1 MKHIF
6 LLALTGMSL
15 CPASQA
21 MAQDSIPALQPET
34 AVSLPSA
41 KGTVRLSREDCLR
54 IALESNPVIRVADM
68 EIERMDYSKKET
80 VAALFPTLDFNLA
93 YQRSIELQSIKMNMG
108 GQSQTIK
115 MGSDN
120 SWNMGF
126 SLALPVIAPALW
138 KSIDLSETQILLTR
152 ESARTSRIDMVNA
165 VNKAYYALLLARA
178 SKKVIQQNYD
188 NARFNAD
195 LYEKKNRVG
204 TASEYDVLRSAVQ
217 VKNVEPELLAADI
230 AIKQAALQLKV
241 LMGMD
246 FNIEIEPTLEL
257 EDYQR
262 GMYGYDGSGAIPLAN
277 NPSMRSLALNTKLLE
292 QTVDLKKRAFIP
304 TVAAT
309 FNLAWSSLSNGN
321 MFKNIDLN
329 PYSTVGVSVSVPIF
343 SGGSR
348 YYGVKQAKVQLAE
361 MSLERENLERSLR
374 MQVDLAIDNINMEVE
389 QISTSEKSVEQAVK
403 AHEIMQKSFEIGA
416 GTYLDLRDSELA
428 ETSARL
434 VYLQAIYNYL
444 VSTSELD
451 ALLGRGLD
459 ESDN

>member
-246 FNIEIEPTLEL
+246 FNMTGPAPFPWPITPPCAPWRST
-257 EDYQR
+257 
-262 GMYGYDGSGAIPLAN
+262 
-277 NPSMRSLALNTKLLE
+277 PSC
-292 QTVDLKKRAFIP
+292 
-304 TVAAT
+304 
-309 FNLAWSSLSNGN
+309 WSRL
-321 MFKNIDLN
+321 
-329 PYSTVGVSVSVPIF
+329 
-343 SGGSR
+343 
-348 YYGVKQAKVQLAE
+348 
-361 MSLERENLERSLR
+361 
-374 MQVDLAIDNINMEVE
+374 
-389 QISTSEKSVEQAVK
+389 STSRNAPLFPQWPPP
-403 AHEIMQKSFEIGA
+403 
-416 GTYLDLRDSELA
+416 
-428 ETSARL
+428 
-434 VYLQAIYNYL
+434 
-444 VSTSELD
+444 STLHGPPYPTGICS
-451 ALLGRGLD
+451 RT
-459 ESDN
+459 